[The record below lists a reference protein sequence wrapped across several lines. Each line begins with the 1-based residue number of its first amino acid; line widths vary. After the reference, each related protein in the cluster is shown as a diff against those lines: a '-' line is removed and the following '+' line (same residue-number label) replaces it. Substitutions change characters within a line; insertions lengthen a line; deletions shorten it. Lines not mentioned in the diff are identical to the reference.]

1 VHGTRSQS
9 LPPTAF
15 GGPGAPLPRVLYLT
29 GLDPSLKFGSLEEQ
43 ILTIACVFRD
53 RGALILPVFQAPLRG
68 RTAAEFSRAGISAAA
83 LDLSKVRCR
92 TLAHLL
98 RLAAANDIGMV
109 HWNFYHPANFYVWAL
124 SIFMPQLAHVLTDHN
139 SRDLD
144 GQGQVI
150 GTSQGWLTAQA
161 KRLLLRR
168 YRRILG
174 VSEFVRS
181 CLEQQGI
188 WRNISCCRY
197 FVNIERFRP
206 NPAVRAAVRRGLS
219 GDEQFVVLVVA
230 QLIKAKGVDI
240 LLRSLASL
248 PQHIVAWVV
257 GEGEERES
265 LRDLSRTLGL
275 EQRVRFLGY
284 CEDVSGLMQ
293 GADCLVVPSLWQEA
307 VGLVVL
313 EGMAAGL
320 PVVGSAVGGIPEY
333 IEDGH
338 SGFLVEPGKIGEL
351 AERIGWLE
359 RDADTR
365 RRFGERGRAVAVDR
379 FALERRLADYLAV
392 YAL

>member
-1 VHGTRSQS
+1 MTPSALGD
-9 LPPTAF
+9 
-15 GGPGAPLPRVLYLT
+15 PGAPLQRVLYLI

-43 ILTIACVFRD
+43 VLTIARVFRD
-53 RGALILPVFQAPLRG
+53 RGGLFLPVFQAPLRG
-68 RTAAEFSRAGISAAA
+68 RTAAEFSSAGISAEA
-83 LDLSKVRCR
+83 LDLSKVRAG

-98 RLAAANDIGMV
+98 RLAAANDIGLV
-109 HWNFYHPANFYVWAL
+109 HWNFYHPVNFYVWAL
-124 SIFMPQLAHVLTDHN
+124 SIFMPRLTHVLTDHN

-144 GQGQVI
+144 NQGKAVRP
-150 GTSQGWLTAQA
+150 SQGWFTTRA
-161 KRLLLRR
+161 KRLLLCR
-168 YRRILG
+168 YRRVLG
-174 VSEFVRS
+174 ISEFVR
-181 CLEQQGI
+181 CRLEQQGV

-206 NPAVRAAVRRGLS
+206 NPAVRAAVRRALS

-230 QLIKAKGVDI
+230 QLIKAKAVDI

-248 PQHIVAWVV
+248 PEHIVAWVA
-257 GEGEERES
+257 GDGEERES

-284 CEDVSGLMQ
+284 CEDVSRLMQ
-293 GADCLVVPSLWQEA
+293 GADCLVIPSRWQEA

-313 EGMAAGL
+313 EGMATGL
-320 PVVGSAVGGIPEY
+320 PVVGSAVGGIPEH

-338 SGFLVEPGKIGEL
+338 SGFLVEPGNIGEL
-351 AERIGWLE
+351 AKRIEWLE
-359 RDADTR
+359 SNADAR
-365 RRFGERGRAVAVDR
+365 RRLGERGRAVALDR